1 MENTLTVFNE
11 ENILG
16 KAFKIYGTIE
26 EPLFL
31 AKDVA
36 SWIEH
41 KRARDMIQV
50 VDEDERMRLVTA
62 TSGGDQEAWFLTEY
76 GLYEVLMQSRKPIA
90 KQFKKEIKE
99 ILKNLR
105 LKGVVIMDYAA
116 EEAIDFEKKFGK
128 YRIRKTFTESQNL
141 QKDWKQLKEL
151 SKAENKAKRLTGK
164 DRIKLYNIAF
174 AAVLDRLNSGLTEL
188 RGSELMALQEMLTD
202 IKSDTLE
209 LSNRVN
215 GGKKADLTK
224 RLAATKEQLEEAYE
238 YIESIA
244 PDAEEYICLDLHGF
258 TVNKQ
263 YEPDITEYGLV
274 RTDYSGKPK
283 LRKTEVYK
291 KWIANFNKE
300 MDKLDLKDID
310 FSNGIDV
317 YLYFD
322 HRQKFDCHNFHKSFF
337 DAFSNYFGVDDKNF
351 HLKNCDTNDYVN
363 SYEDGKI
370 YFCIRER

>member
-1 MENTLTVFNE
+1 
-11 ENILG
+11 
-16 KAFKIYGTIE
+16 
-26 EPLFL
+26 
-31 AKDVA
+31 
-36 SWIEH
+36 
-41 KRARDMIQV
+41 MIQV

-151 SKAENKAKRLTGK
+151 SKAENKAKRLTGR

-291 KWIANFNKE
+291 K
-300 MDKLDLKDID
+300 
-310 FSNGIDV
+310 
-317 YLYFD
+317 
-322 HRQKFDCHNFHKSFF
+322 
-337 DAFSNYFGVDDKNF
+337 
-351 HLKNCDTNDYVN
+351 
-363 SYEDGKI
+363 
-370 YFCIRER
+370 